1 MTKHKTY
8 NKNRNNYSSYTY
20 ENSHTDEKTI
30 KKTNE
35 LTKNNKYKRG
45 DVYYAELSPGIG
57 SEQSGMR
64 PVVIIQNDIGNTN
77 SPTLIIAP
85 VSSTIKAYM
94 PTHVDIPEIKKRKSC
109 CLLEQI
115 RTIDKSRIRS
125 RLICRLKEDTLHKL
139 DEAIGI
145 SIGIKNSN

>member
-20 ENSHTDEKTI
+20 EKKHTDEKTI
-30 KKTNE
+30 KKINE

-45 DVYYAELSPGIG
+45 DVYYADLSPGIG

-94 PTHVDIPEIKKRKSC
+94 PWYYVKISDYINMRN
-109 CLLEQI
+109 
-115 RTIDKSRIRS
+115 
-125 RLICRLKEDTLHKL
+125 LINCY
-139 DEAIGI
+139 
-145 SIGIKNSN
+145 

>member
-1 MTKHKTY
+1 MEHHLF
-8 NKNRNNYSSYTY
+8 
-20 ENSHTDEKTI
+20 EN
-30 KKTNE
+30 
-35 LTKNNKYKRG
+35 KRG
-45 DVYYAELSPGIG
+45 DVYYADLSPGIG

-125 RLICRLKEDTLHKL
+125 RLICRLKKDTLHKL